1 MLSGVHSETPDGHH
15 HSVKEPFPNDNAL
28 VTRMLI
34 TIICAMTIHL
44 GQIDTQ

>member
-1 MLSGVHSETPDGHH
+1 MLSGGPETQDEHRRGAKGLFPD
-15 HSVKEPFPNDNAL
+15 DNAL